1 MRAHVLALV
10 CYIALLATVGAVG
23 AYVLGNI
30 IARVVI
36 GLGG

>member
-23 AYVLGNI
+23 AYLLGNV
-30 IARVVI
+30 IARIVI
-36 GLGG
+36 ALSG